1 MILIEGKEII
11 NNWVSNDVKT
21 ILVGEHTVHR
31 TALIRRNMIKAMK
44 RSEEEKKE
52 YYKLYSSRLVEELNH
67 LSKGMRFSIP
77 EYDGGDEKWQF

>member
-1 MILIEGKEII
+1 MILVEGKEII
-11 NNWVSNDVKT
+11 DNWVGNDVKT

-31 TALIRRNMIKAMK
+31 TALIRRSMIKAMK

-67 LSKGMRFSIP
+67 LGKGMRFSIP
-77 EYDGGDEKWQF
+77 EYDGGDEKWLF